1 MSMLSEQS
9 KESLERSFRRVATT
23 GLVRDPAHACVI
35 AADKGPRT
43 GAQPGEK
50 LVVITISSFTFRLL
64 VIFHIGES
72 REMLEYFT
80 GNEAGRPL
88 EEVFYEIS
96 NMCCGA
102 LNREM
107 TRDFP
112 HLAMSIPYTLG
123 GACAAFLDELR
134 PQHVSTYAVT
144 INETARLRVTL
155 CLCCSAPVIFSA
167 AAAEATQAPEAT
179 GELELF

>member
-1 MSMLSEQS
+1 MLSEHS
-9 KESLERSFRRVATT
+9 KDSLERTFRRVATM
-23 GLVRDPAHACVI
+23 GLVRDPAHTCVI

-43 GAQPGEK
+43 GAPPAEK

-72 REMLEYFT
+72 REMLEYF
-80 GNEAGRPL
+80 GGK
-88 EEVFYEIS
+88 EVGQSLDAAFYEIS

-107 TRDFP
+107 SRDFP

-134 PQHVSTYAVT
+134 PQYVSTYAVT
-144 INETARLRVTL
+144 LNETARLRVTL

-167 AAAEATQAPEAT
+167 PPAEALQPAEAN